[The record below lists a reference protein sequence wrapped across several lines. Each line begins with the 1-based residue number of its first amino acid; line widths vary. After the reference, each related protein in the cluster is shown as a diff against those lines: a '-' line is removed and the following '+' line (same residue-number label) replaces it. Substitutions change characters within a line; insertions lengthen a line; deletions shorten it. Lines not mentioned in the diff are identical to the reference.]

1 MRASRTTLAPDYFHT
16 MKTKLTTIAAL
27 LALLP
32 TVAQAHPGHGAEGF
46 QSGLAHPLLG
56 WDHVLAML
64 AVGLWAAQLG
74 RRALWAVPAAFIG
87 VMALGGAL
95 GMGGMAMPFAEQG
108 VLLSVLVLGVLI
120 AASVRLPLGAS
131 MGIVG
136 AFALCHGF
144 AHGAE
149 LPAGSSHAGYL
160 LGFILATAALHG
172 CGVLAGQSLKH
183 SARLTWLRAA
193 GAAICVSGAVLAAV

>member
-1 MRASRTTLAPDYFHT
+1 
-16 MKTKLTTIAAL
+16 MKTKLTTITAL
-27 LALLP
+27 LVLLP
-32 TVAQAHPGHGAEGF
+32 AVAQAHTGHGAHGF
-46 QSGLAHPLLG
+46 QSGFSHPLLG

-95 GMGGMAMPFAEQG
+95 GMGGVAVPFAEQG
-108 VLLSVLVLGVLI
+108 IVVSVLILGVFV
-120 AASVRLPLGAS
+120 AAALRLPLTAS
-131 MGIVG
+131 MAIVG

-149 LPAGSSHAGYL
+149 LPAGASHAGYL
-160 LGFILATAALHG
+160 SGFILATAALHG
-172 CGVLAGQSLKH
+172 CGVLAGQTLKH
-183 SARLTWLRAA
+183 SAQTTWLRAA
-193 GAAICVSGAVLAAV
+193 GAAICVGGAVLAAV